1 MSRILLLL
9 ILSLLSLSTLLSS
22 CTSATTSV
30 SQTNTPPK
38 ANLTQSANRA
48 NRIVALTSVSA
59 DILRQ
64 LDSKKLVGMSGSN
77 LFAKDP
83 NFANVPTVST
93 GRTPPQL
100 EKIVALKPDL
110 VIGAVGFHDQALKKM
125 QELNIP
131 TIATEINSWSDLE
144 SLTQKI
150 ADATETDAAP
160 LLKRYQ
166 ACLANIPPSS
176 RSTLVL
182 VSRQP
187 LLAPNRQ
194 SWAGSLLEQF
204 KAKNVAAELQGKS
217 GFRGYITLSP
227 EKVLEANPE
236 VLILVDPEKGDISEF
251 KTLPFWDQ
259 LQAVK
264 NDRVYAFEYYGLINP
279 GSIAKIEQ
287 ACDRLKQ
294 VLAPKS

>member
-1 MSRILLLL
+1 MFRIS
-9 ILSLLSLSTLLSS
+9 LSLVLFFVSLSTLLFS
-22 CTSATTSV
+22 CTTNPTSV
-30 SQTNTPPK
+30 SQTNAPSKTSQ
-38 ANLTQSANRA
+38 TQTTNRA
-48 NRIVALTSVSA
+48 SRIVALTSVSA

-83 NFANVPTVST
+83 DFANIPTVST

-100 EKIVALKPDL
+100 EKIIALKPDL

-125 QELNIP
+125 AELNIP

-144 SLTQKI
+144 LLTQKI
-150 ADATETDAAP
+150 ADVTQTDATP

-166 ACLANIPPSS
+166 ACLTNIPPSS

-217 GFRGYITLSP
+217 SVRGYITLSS

-251 KTLPFWDQ
+251 KTLPFWNQ

-264 NDRVYAFEYYGLINP
+264 NDRVYAFEYYGLVNP

-294 VLAPKS
+294 VLAPKN